1 MSIKLPDHE
10 MTHAEELQY
19 ADYYTRMFLNKIA
32 KLNAK
37 CKHIQIT
44 DVKININEPSK
55 VKGRNIFQ
63 RMFGKKEPTPEI
75 ESKDLLKKV

>member
-1 MSIKLPDHE
+1 MSLKLPDHE

-32 KLNAK
+32 KCNK
-37 CKHIQIT
+37 KFKHIQIT
-44 DVKININEPSK
+44 EVKVNINEPSK

-63 RMFGKKEPTPEI
+63 RMFGKYM
-75 ESKDLLKKV
+75 